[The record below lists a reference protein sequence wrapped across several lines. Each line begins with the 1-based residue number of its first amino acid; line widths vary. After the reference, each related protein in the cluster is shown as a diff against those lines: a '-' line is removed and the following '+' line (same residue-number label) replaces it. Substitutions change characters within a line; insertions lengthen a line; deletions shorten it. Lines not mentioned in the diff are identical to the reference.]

1 MARLNTHTSATP
13 MQSRATTVD
22 TLYRDPTPAGRGSTA
37 RNSSYSVMSPALSQ
51 SSDKEND
58 IPESRQNTPQ
68 SRSKRSLM
76 AGTRAQ
82 RLPTPDSASTS
93 NPNKRQR
100 TTKYDSGIS
109 DLRGNGDVNVGIYE
123 DGQDEEN
130 EEDDGIVQDD
140 DEFERG
146 LPTPTDVG
154 IEDAEG
160 EDETEEPGL
169 PRPDDEFDDDNPD
182 LRYYNPQQHP
192 EKRRQI
198 RSGYRTLQRELE
210 DNRDEYIKPGSKRLN
225 ELIPQATR
233 VFGKVRMTAD
243 AVLDSHFLTSVTDL
257 SSKQLKNSV
266 DQGNHGIGV
275 DLDQFV
281 SRCIFFMKEGR
292 PPGVDEDAQ
301 PSSRGR
307 RQTQRDEVD
316 EDGDGEGLD
325 WAYLGRHACFPSNK
339 RPPLSNFLLGPLSVQ
354 KRVRNMTQ
362 RRARSQRQP
371 LGPAT
376 RPQEIKL
383 DEIQKNESSSLTH
396 QVKVIKARLSDHI
409 TKASELVETAEI
421 GEDEDDAAVL
431 KRHRIC
437 VTQNEEAAVSLFDFA
452 INPGSFGQTVENLF
466 YISFLIREGAAKV
479 ETDADGLPLLAP
491 EAPRTI
497 VEQREQKVEKRQA
510 IFSIDYATWQTLI
523 EAFDI
528 KEPLIP
534 NRASEET
541 SVGAGGWSTTF
552 NYQEAVNRPDL
563 MMSIL
568 AWYAVSMAF
577 SMSPAQ
583 IQWAPGILHTADTR
597 LDSVHYASF
606 DYDARMGSQRHHP
619 ATISIRW
626 TRQGPCR

>member
-1 MARLNTHTSATP
+1 

-22 TLYRDPTPAGRGSTA
+22 TLYRDPTPAGPGSTA

-68 SRSKRSLM
+68 SRTKRSLM
-76 AGTRAQ
+76 AGTRTQ

-100 TTKYDSGIS
+100 TNKYDSGIS
-109 DLRGNGDVNVGIYE
+109 DLRVNGDASIGIYE
-123 DGQDEEN
+123 DEQQEEN
-130 EEDDGIVQDD
+130 AEDDGIVPED
-140 DEFERG
+140 DEFGQG
-146 LPTPTDVG
+146 LPTPTDAG

-169 PRPDDEFDDDNPD
+169 SRPYDEDDDDDNPD
-182 LRYYNPQQHP
+182 LRYYNPRQNP

-198 RSGYRTLQRELE
+198 RMGYRTLQRELE

-257 SSKQLKNSV
+257 SSKQLKISV
-266 DQGNHGIGV
+266 DQGNQGIGL

-292 PPGVDEDAQ
+292 PPSVDEDAQ
-301 PSSRGR
+301 PSSRRR

-325 WAYLGRHACFPSNK
+325 WAYLGRHACFPSNT
-339 RPPLSNFLLGPLSVQ
+339 RPPLSSFLLGPLSVQ
-354 KRVRNMTQ
+354 KRVRNATQ

-376 RPQEIKL
+376 RPQEIRL
-383 DEIQKNESSSLTH
+383 DEIQKNENSSLTH

-409 TKASELVETAEI
+409 TKASDMVETAEI

-431 KRHRIC
+431 KRHRLC

-452 INPGSFGQTVENLF
+452 INPYSFGQTVENLF

-479 ETDADGLPLLAP
+479 ETDAYGLPLLSP
-491 EAPRTI
+491 EAPRT
-497 VEQREQKVEKRQA
+497 VAEQREQTVEKRQA

-534 NRASEET
+534 NRAPEET
-541 SVGAGGWSTTF
+541 SVGAGGWYS
-552 NYQEAVNRPDL
+552 
-563 MMSIL
+563 
-568 AWYAVSMAF
+568 
-577 SMSPAQ
+577 
-583 IQWAPGILHTADTR
+583 
-597 LDSVHYASF
+597 
-606 DYDARMGSQRHHP
+606 
-619 ATISIRW
+619 
-626 TRQGPCR
+626 